1 MSARVLVV
9 DDIEQNRKLLTD
21 KLKNEYFHV
30 IQAVDGQDAIDRTL
44 AEEPDVILMDVMMPK
59 LNGVEACRQLKMD
72 PRTEH
77 IPIVLVT
84 ALNEREDRLRGLG
97 AGADDFLT
105 KPVSRVEL
113 LTRVRSL
120 LRVRMLK
127 RQLDRALAQVQ
138 PARRDSA
145 DGVQ

>member
-9 DDIEQNRKLLTD
+9 DDIEQNRKLLSD

-30 IQAVDGQDAIDRTL
+30 ITAVDGEDGVEKAL
-44 AEEPDVILMDVMMPK
+44 AEEPDVILMDIMMPR
-59 LNGVEACRQLKMD
+59 LNGIDACRKLKND

-105 KPVSRVEL
+105 KPV
-113 LTRVRSL
+113 
-120 LRVRMLK
+120 
-127 RQLDRALAQVQ
+127 
-138 PARRDSA
+138 
-145 DGVQ
+145 